1 MNKRL
6 GFSLFLLLIL
16 VTPFFASAQSL
27 VPCGLTDKLP
37 NQCEFCDLIELIQRV
52 INFIIV
58 KLAAPVAT
66 LLIAFAGIKLIVKA
80 DNETS
85 RTEAKQL
92 LKDILVGFLWILLA
106 WSVILAVLNVLVKNS
121 PQDPSSN
128 WFKLKCFRYP
138 VPEADFRTFQG
149 GNAAYPVR
157 PQDCPN
163 CVELS
168 RSEFNIKNNG
178 KVNPSILPNM
188 NVLKT
193 ELEKR
198 GIKTSD
204 WQITEAWPPTTEHKN
219 ECHRYGTCFDANT
232 TDMAN
237 ITKFSEAANVAKLRA
252 VYEVGSQE
260 EANKIKSQLSK
271 DAKVEILVLPPI
283 NGKAQITA
291 PHFSVYKI

>member
-1 MNKRL
+1 
-6 GFSLFLLLIL
+6 
-16 VTPFFASAQSL
+16 
-27 VPCGLTDKLP
+27 
-37 NQCEFCDLIELIQRV
+37 
-52 INFIIV
+52 
-58 KLAAPVAT
+58 
-66 LLIAFAGIKLIVKA
+66 
-80 DNETS
+80 
-85 RTEAKQL
+85 
-92 LKDILVGFLWILLA
+92 
-106 WSVILAVLNVLVKNS
+106 
-121 PQDPSSN
+121 
-128 WFKLKCFRYP
+128 
-138 VPEADFRTFQG
+138 
-149 GNAAYPVR
+149 
-157 PQDCPN
+157 
-163 CVELS
+163 
-168 RSEFNIKNNG
+168 
-178 KVNPSILPNM
+178 M